1 MDPALIQAGW
11 GAMILDERRSIL
23 DIFVANI
30 TVMPAKAGAKVFDLL
45 GSISSGDRYQIH
57 LFGTR

>member
-1 MDPALIQAGW
+1 MPAWYDEDMDPALVQSVW

-30 TVMPAKAGAKVFDLL
+30 TVMPAKPGAKVFDPARVH
-45 GSISSGDRYQIH
+45 IEWR
-57 LFGTR
+57 